1 MKKMLKMTAA
11 ASMVGLLALAAAGC
25 GGGRKDRKLRNY
37 VWLVKEK

>member
-25 GGGRKDRKLRNY
+25 GGGERKLLYLLTR
-37 VWLVKEK
+37 